1 MLKRMFALS
10 NQGLRDLNKGIAA
23 TTLSNLCLI
32 APVSLL
38 VMVIWELLNVISGQE
53 SSMRDHAALF
63 ICGTVVMFII
73 VFLTQWLQYNKT
85 YTVAYKESAN
95 RRIVLAEKLR
105 KLPLSF
111 FGQRDLSD
119 LTTTIMGDCTALE
132 RVFSNAIPQ
141 LFGTIFMFIITA
153 IGLLVLDWRMGLCIV
168 VPVPV
173 AALVVFAAKK
183 AQSNAESANMDA
195 KRAAY
200 DGVQE
205 YLDTIQELKS
215 CSREEEYLE
224 GLEKKLDYVVK
235 CSFRNEIAPGAATTT
250 AQFILRFGLVA
261 VMLVGGILVTTGS
274 LSIPMFILFLLF
286 AGRIYDPFTSCFML
300 MAEVFSALVSVKR
313 MKQIDATPEQT
324 GTNVCNNKGYDIEFK
339 NVVFSYNEEP
349 VLKGVSFVA
358 KQGEVTALVGPSG
371 SGKSTA
377 SKLAARFWDADSG
390 TITLGGVD
398 VKTVE
403 PETLF
408 KNYAIVFQDVMLF
421 DETVMENIRLGRG
434 DATDEEVMAAARA
447 AQCEEF
453 IQRLPQGYQTN
464 IGENG
469 SALSGGERQRIS
481 IARALLKNAP
491 IAGICSHTAAFN
503 TMHRIK
509 VRVLEHM
516 SKFNLGFF
524 QEHAP
529 GQIKTT
535 LFDDVDRIET
545 FLAHSTLE
553 LAQAIVVPLM
563 MFIFMLRLNWIMA
576 LIMLVP
582 MILGIAIPMAL
593 MGRYPDL
600 TDEFAGDTEKLNASA
615 NEFITAMPVIKMYHL
630 TAEKF
635 EQYRNSLKIY
645 TDCWI
650 KMCESSCNPL
660 SIALVVLDSAILFT
674 LPVGGWLYLRDSLSA
689 ASYLLFIL
697 LTMCFFTSFL
707 NMVTIAM
714 QSMELGSGLDNVKK
728 IMDMET
734 MKSGQ
739 QTLSKTGCYGID
751 FDNVTF
757 NYTQG
762 GKDALSDVDIHL
774 EPGSLNAF
782 VGPSGAGKTTAVQLL
797 GRYWDVSSGT
807 IKIGGVPVT
816 ELQTENLSD
825 LTAFVF
831 QDVFLLEDTLLE
843 NIRMGTDAT
852 EEQVRQAAKAA
863 QIDDFI
869 MSLPKGYATRIGDEG
884 VKLSGGQQQ
893 RISIARAILK
903 DAPIVVFDEATSYS
917 DIENEH
923 KIQLALQNLLRG
935 KTTIMIAH
943 RLHTIRNAD
952 KIVVFQ
958 DGKVVEQGTHDELIA
973 SGSTYSHMWDTYTRE
988 TIGEE

>member
-1 MLKRMFALS
+1 MEQKRTGLSYVFTLAKEERGKLSLGMLLAVFSSALS
-10 NQGLRDLNKGIAA
+10 FVPYLVVYQILLLIIKQEVTLPAMLGWAGIGIAA
-23 TTLSNLCLI
+23 AVLQAI
-32 APVSLL
+32 
-38 VMVIWELLNVISGQE
+38 
-53 SSMRDHAALF
+53 
-63 ICGTVVMFII
+63 
-73 VFLTQWLQYNKT
+73 LT
-85 YTVAYKESAN
+85 
-95 RRIVLAEKLR
+95 
-105 KLPLSF
+105 SF
-111 FGQRDLSD
+111 
-119 LTTTIMGDCTALE
+119 
-132 RVFSNAIPQ
+132 
-141 LFGTIFMFIITA
+141 
-153 IGLLVLDWRMGLCIV
+153 
-168 VPVPV
+168 
-173 AALVVFAAKK
+173 
-183 AQSNAESANMDA
+183 
-195 KRAAY
+195 
-200 DGVQE
+200 
-205 YLDTIQELKS
+205 
-215 CSREEEYLE
+215 
-224 GLEKKLDYVVK
+224 
-235 CSFRNEIAPGAATTT
+235 
-250 AQFILRFGLVA
+250 
-261 VMLVGGILVTTGS
+261 
-274 LSIPMFILFLLF
+274 
-286 AGRIYDPFTSCFML
+286 
-300 MAEVFSALVSVKR
+300 
-313 MKQIDATPEQT
+313 
-324 GTNVCNNKGYDIEFK
+324 
-339 NVVFSYNEEP
+339 
-349 VLKGVSFVA
+349 
-358 KQGEVTALVGPSG
+358 
-371 SGKSTA
+371 
-377 SKLAARFWDADSG
+377 
-390 TITLGGVD
+390 
-398 VKTVE
+398 
-403 PETLF
+403 
-408 KNYAIVFQDVMLF
+408 
-421 DETVMENIRLGRG
+421 
-434 DATDEEVMAAARA
+434 
-447 AQCEEF
+447 
-453 IQRLPQGYQTN
+453 
-464 IGENG
+464 
-469 SALSGGERQRIS
+469 
-481 IARALLKNAP
+481 
-491 IAGICSHTAAFN
+491 AGICSHTAAFN

-689 ASYLLFIL
+689 ASYLPFIL

-923 KIQLALQNLLRG
+923 KIQLALQNLLRE

-952 KIVVFQ
+952 KIFVFQ